1 MQQLNAIILYLCQNF
16 RMTRE
21 QLIEKNKALFW
32 YTPEAEKQK
41 ISDALLVETFLN
53 YGTLDDYRDLI
64 SVLGGKH
71 TWVVSDSL

>member
-1 MQQLNAIILYLCQNF
+1 MNAIILYLRQNF

-32 YTPEAEKQK
+32 YTLEAEKQN

-53 YGTLDDYRDLI
+53 YGTFNPPSEETI
-64 SVLGGKH
+64 KK
-71 TWVVSDSL
+71 SLTAIAVQGV